1 MARRISRLLVRSL
14 APLVFS
20 VLGAACHPGYSPELH
35 VLGVQ
40 GKPVGDVLFVEVTN
54 PAKHAMRLTK
64 LDYTLA
70 AGGKSVGSGQLSLAR
85 EVPAGAAVVVEIPLD
100 QSPATPLTMSG
111 TLTTELDQIV
121 QQVPVTAQI
130 RPASASQP

>member
-1 MARRISRLLVRSL
+1 MARRIHRAFTLVVLLGF
-14 APLVFS
+14 A
-20 VLGAACHPGYSPELH
+20 AACHPGYSPELH

-54 PAKHAMRLTK
+54 PAKHTMRLTK

-70 AGGKSVGSGQLSLAR
+70 AEGKSVGAGQLSLAR
-85 EVPAGAAVVVEIPLD
+85 EVPAGEAVVVEIPLD
-100 QSPATPLTMSG
+100 QSPEQPMTMSG

-121 QQVPVTAQI
+121 QRVPVTAQI
-130 RPASASQP
+130 RPASAERQ